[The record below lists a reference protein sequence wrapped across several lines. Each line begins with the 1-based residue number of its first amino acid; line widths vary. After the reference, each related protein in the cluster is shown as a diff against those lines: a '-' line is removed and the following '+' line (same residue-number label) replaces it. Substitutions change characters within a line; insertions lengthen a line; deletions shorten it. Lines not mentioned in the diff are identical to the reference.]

1 MARILGFRPACLL
14 GFVREPAAAQRDPK
28 TPSGGKPESAAG
40 RVSSGA
46 GPDSWPG
53 GQEEDQQDR
62 DSSSSGQLQGER
74 PPRAMTFI
82 DNPAWDWL
90 TSATLLSPL
99 GDAGRRERGREGRK
113 GTSPP
118 SLDQKMRSCTF
129 FTLCLDP
136 SSLHAEP
143 PVTAIPSSLYQI

>member
-1 MARILGFRPACLL
+1 MAWILGFRPACLL
-14 GFVREPAAAQRDPK
+14 GFVREPAAAQRDSK

-40 RVSSGA
+40 RVTPGA

-62 DSSSSGQLQGER
+62 DSGSSGQLQGER

-90 TSATLLSPL
+90 TSATLLSSL
-99 GDAGRRERGREGRK
+99 GDAGRRERGREGWEQRHL
-113 GTSPP
+113 SPQP
-118 SLDQKMRSCTF
+118 GPKNEILYILYSLSRPIF
-129 FTLCLDP
+129 
-136 SSLHAEP
+136 P
-143 PVTAIPSSLYQI
+143 PC